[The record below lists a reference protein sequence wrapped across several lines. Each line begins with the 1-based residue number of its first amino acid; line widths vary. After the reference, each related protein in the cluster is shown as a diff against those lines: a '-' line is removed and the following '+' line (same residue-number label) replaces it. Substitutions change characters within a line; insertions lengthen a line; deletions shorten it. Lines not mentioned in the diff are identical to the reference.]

1 MKILRVSI
9 QNFRSFQQLDLP
21 LGGQSVYVI
30 GENASGK
37 TSLLTAIARA
47 LGRDLSFAGTDFRDI
62 QQPIEIQVT
71 LQDFAV
77 PQRALFGD
85 YIHFGTPATLTVGVR
100 AIWDPAA
107 ENAEVEHWYPGHAGS
122 RSKKRERE
130 GLSVQ
135 WLGSARDP
143 ARMLQFGVT
152 RNLMGLI
159 LSAYTLDQSLDQAVV
174 DVRHASEQLGHDDA
188 LVHVLRDARDRL
200 AQLLPDVSQDA
211 FAMGI
216 STLSGRDLL
225 RQLELQI
232 EHPEEPVAVGRQS
245 SGVAHLAVF
254 VFALQL
260 AAGQPGNVLLI
271 DEPEISLHPQS
282 QRALMRSIRSLNAQ
296 TIIATHSSN
305 LLERADPRMIV
316 RLRRN
321 ATQNVTFVRPTG
333 LSEAD
338 AKHLA
343 RNTRPHTTEAFFA
356 RAVILVE
363 GLSDQYA
370 LQVLADRRGR
380 NLDAE
385 GVSIVPIGG
394 ATAISTYMRLFG
406 PAGFDLSLAGLCDDA
421 EERVFR
427 NALSNAGHT
436 INGRLDM
443 EQLGF
448 FVCVADLEDEL
459 IRALGAQ
466 ETLRIITQEGDLG
479 DFQRLQQQPT
489 YESAALED
497 QVHVFIAKH
506 KIAYAPLLVEA
517 LDLTRVPAALDGV
530 LTSV

>member
-1 MKILRVSI
+1 MATLKILQVSI

-21 LGGQSVYVI
+21 LEGQSVYVI

-37 TSLLTAIARA
+37 TSLLTAIAQA

-62 QQPIEIQVT
+62 QQPIAIQVT

-77 PQRALFGD
+77 QQRALFGD

-107 ENAEVEHWYPGHAGS
+107 ENAEVEHWYPGHPGS

-130 GLSVQ
+130 GLLVQ
-135 WLGSARDP
+135 WLGAARDP
-143 ARMLQFGVT
+143 ARMLQFGVA

-159 LSAYTLDQSLDQAVV
+159 LSGYTLEQSLDQAII
-174 DVRHASEQLGHDDA
+174 DVRLASEQLGHDAA
-188 LVHVLRDARDRL
+188 LVHVLRDARDRF
-200 AQLLPDVSQDA
+200 AELLPDVAPDV
-211 FAMGI
+211 FAMG
-216 STLSGRDLL
+216 SSALSGRDLL
-225 RQLELQI
+225 RQLELQV

-245 SGVAHLAVF
+245 SGVAQLAVF

-260 AAGQPGNVLLI
+260 AAGQPGNLLLI

-296 TIIATHSSN
+296 AIIATHSSN

-321 ATQNVTFVRPTG
+321 STQNVTFVRPTG
-333 LSEAD
+333 LSDAD
-338 AKHLA
+338 ARHLA
-343 RNTRPHTTEAFFA
+343 RNTKPHTTEAFFA

-385 GVSIVPIGG
+385 GISIVPMGG
-394 ATAISTYMRLFG
+394 ATAIATYIKLFG
-406 PAGFDLSLAGLCDDA
+406 PDGFDLSLAGLCDGA
-421 EERVFR
+421 EEEVF
-427 NALSNAGHT
+427 ALRSEVRAA
-436 INGRLDM
+436 RLIAASIWSSSGSSSAS
-443 EQLGF
+443 L
-448 FVCVADLEDEL
+448 
-459 IRALGAQ
+459 
-466 ETLRIITQEGDLG
+466 TLRTN
-479 DFQRLQQQPT
+479 
-489 YESAALED
+489 
-497 QVHVFIAKH
+497 
-506 KIAYAPLLVEA
+506 
-517 LDLTRVPAALDGV
+517 
-530 LTSV
+530 